1 MDTQIPKSTVIRAA
15 GPSQVYFARE
25 QRREPTEGEDLLWA
39 RIRRGRLGVRFRR
52 QHPYGDFILD
62 FYAPEPRLAIEV
74 DGPVHEEQ
82 RNYDAWRDDILRKA
96 GIRTLRI
103 ADAVVKERMDDALRM
118 IREALKKPLP

>member
-1 MDTQIPKSTVIRAA
+1 MDTKTPKSTVIRAA
-15 GPSQVYFARE
+15 GSSQVHFARE
-25 QRREPTEGEDLLWA
+25 QRRKPTEGEELLWI
-39 RIRRGRLGVRFRR
+39 RIRRGRLGVHFRR

-62 FYAPEPRLAIEV
+62 FYAPGPRIAIEV

-82 RNYDAWRDDILRKA
+82 RNYDAWRDETLRKA

-118 IREALKKPLP
+118 IREALKGSLP